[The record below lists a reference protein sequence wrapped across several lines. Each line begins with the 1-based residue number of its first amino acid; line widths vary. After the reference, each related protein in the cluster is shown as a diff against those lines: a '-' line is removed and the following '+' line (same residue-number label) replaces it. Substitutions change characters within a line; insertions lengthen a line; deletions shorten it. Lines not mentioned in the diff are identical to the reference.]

1 MNCLRYMLANVLAAF
16 AVFAIPASAQIRS
29 SGLQCVAD
37 QLASCKLTNRQ
48 VKADSLMQYQRAF
61 SCIKNGSTSGTT
73 FDLGVP
79 LPDGGM
85 LGFGLDSSAK
95 YSTEICREE
104 VKKLESASFL
114 KQYSEVFDQEC
125 GKTLAGQYD
134 QCLKAKV
141 SLESV
146 TNPPQSL
153 TCNAVQSNRNLVLNL
168 RYTPALGEAA
178 GQYTVKEIVGVSG
191 IACETGVLAGT
202 YYPTSLN
209 CTLPTDYERGQ
220 AIVRLVNGISCQVP
234 ILPER
239 KAELDAARKYSCSGI
254 YNRTSGFLQE
264 FPLLARA
271 TIAGLCDACVNLNVN
286 TPDTDQRT
294 LANRFGGCAV
304 WALKAFAESEA
315 QFCTLTATSTPSSY
329 NPPGLGYGPSSY
341 PGGPLISRPGTD
353 VKSGFVHMRKS
364 VAPSDIQK
372 MQTESFK
379 LCADRSPGEVL
390 GLNGATAGQ
399 IPIDFLS
406 SAEGNNPMF
415 QELIKVIEEIK

>member
-1 MNCLRYMLANVLAAF
+1 MNCLRYVLASVLAAF
-16 AVFAIPASAQIRS
+16 AVFTIPASAQIRS
-29 SGLQCVAD
+29 SSLQCVAD

-48 VKADSLMQYQRAF
+48 VKADSLMQYQKAF
-61 SCIKNGSTSGTT
+61 SCVKNGSTSGTT

-95 YSTEICREE
+95 YSTEVCREE
-104 VKKLESASFL
+104 VRKLESASFL

-125 GKTLAGQYD
+125 GKTLAGQYE

-146 TNPPQSL
+146 TNPPQTFS
-153 TCNAVQSNRNLVLNL
+153 CNAVQSDRNLVLNL

-178 GQYTVKEIVGVSG
+178 AQYTVKEIVGVPG
-191 IACETGVLAGT
+191 MACESGVLAGT
-202 YYPTSLN
+202 FYPTSLN
-209 CTLPTDYERGQ
+209 CTLPTNYARGQ
-220 AIVRLVNGISCQVP
+220 AVVRLANGISCQVP
-234 ILPER
+234 VLPER
-239 KAELDAARKYSCSGI
+239 TAELDAARKYSCSGI

-264 FPLLARA
+264 LPLLARA
-271 TIAGLCDACVNLNVN
+271 TITGLCDACVNLNVN

-315 QFCTLTATSTPSSY
+315 QFCTLTATGTPS
-329 NPPGLGYGPSSY
+329 GYGAGFSY
-341 PGGPLISRPGTD
+341 SPPPFPGGPLIPRPGTD

-364 VAPSDIQK
+364 VAPNDIQK
-372 MQTESFK
+372 MQTESFR

-406 SAEGNNPMF
+406 SAEGKNPMF
-415 QELIKVIEEIK
+415 QELIKAIEELK